1 MPLADWYFDEFAQR
15 GTDYGSEDAARDYDQ
30 RMSMLRNAGMEA
42 RAVIGAIDLKRDHV
56 VLEVGAGTG
65 EFALEA
71 ARHCEKVVAADVSS
85 AMLECARRKAKDRR
99 ILNVEF
105 VRAGF
110 LSYEHE
116 GRPLDAVVSSLALHH
131 LPDFWKLVGLARV
144 GAMLREG
151 GRFYLKD
158 VVYSLPVERVN
169 ESIEKWIR
177 GISAGAG
184 DKMAREVRVHVR
196 DEYSTYEWIME
207 EMLYRAG
214 FYIESAEY
222 HEDFLAE
229 YVCIKIPARSRA

>member
-1 MPLADWYFDEFAQR
+1 MPFPDWYFDEFARR
-15 GTDYGSEDAARDYDQ
+15 GTDYGSESEVRDHDQ
-30 RMSMLRNAGMEA
+30 RMSMLRDAGMEA
-42 RAVIGAIDLKRDHV
+42 RAVIGAIKMKSDHV
-56 VLEVGAGTG
+56 VLELGAETG

-71 ARHCEKVVAADVSS
+71 ARHCGMVVAADVSS
-85 AMLECARRKAKDRR
+85 AMLECARRKALERR

-110 LSYEHE
+110 LSYEHA
-116 GRPLDAVVSSLALHH
+116 GRPLDAVVSTLALHH
-131 LPDFWKLVGLARV
+131 LPDFWKLVGLTRV
-144 GAMLREG
+144 SAMLKEG

-169 ESIEKWIR
+169 ESIEEWIR
-177 GISAGAG
+177 GIGAGAG
-184 DKMAREVRVHVR
+184 ATMARQARVHVR

-222 HEDFLAE
+222 NEEFLAE
-229 YVCIKIPARSRA
+229 YVCIKTPARGRA